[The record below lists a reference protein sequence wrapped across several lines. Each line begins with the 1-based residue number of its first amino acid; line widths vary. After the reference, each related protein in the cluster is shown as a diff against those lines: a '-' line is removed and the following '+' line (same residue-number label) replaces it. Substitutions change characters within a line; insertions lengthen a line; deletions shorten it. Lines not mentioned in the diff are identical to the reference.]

1 MYHLFINLMNPIT
14 LFQHFQRAEK
24 HRMNFLKK
32 FVINSRKFIICSDF
46 SFNFFLFNSMRHN
59 LKIYTTEMFK
69 PFYQKIILMEK
80 DSIFYKN
87 LTFGN

>member
-1 MYHLFINLMNPIT
+1 
-14 LFQHFQRAEK
+14 
-24 HRMNFLKK
+24 
-32 FVINSRKFIICSDF
+32 
-46 SFNFFLFNSMRHN
+46 MRHN